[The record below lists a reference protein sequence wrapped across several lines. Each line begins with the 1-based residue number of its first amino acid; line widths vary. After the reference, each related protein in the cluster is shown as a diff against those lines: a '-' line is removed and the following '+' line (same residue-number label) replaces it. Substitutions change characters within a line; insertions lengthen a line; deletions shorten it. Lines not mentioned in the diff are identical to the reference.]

1 MAIVHRT
8 TLTPTKVE
16 LIGAWLTAQPW
27 YQGDGKADPEAL
39 TRLGGFRLDDPA
51 GEVGIELL
59 VVGDSGGETP
69 QHYLIPL
76 TYRGAPLPDAAEDAL
91 LGTAEHGVLGTR
103 WVYDAAHDPVF
114 VTQLCALVLGEA
126 EPQAQRES
134 NTPDPSVA
142 HHYTG
147 TARTAADCRSVRTE
161 SGPRTTDI
169 VVEPGPLTLRIN
181 RVLTNEG
188 IGEGPIGEPWSAL
201 GHVTADWTLLDETP
215 ARGKY
220 VVVHDGSPD
229 EPRS

>member
-8 TLTPTKVE
+8 TLTPTKLD
-16 LIGAWLTAQPW
+16 LISDWLPSRPW
-27 YQGDGKADPEAL
+27 YQAKGKAPSPATL

-51 GEVGIELL
+51 GEVGIELM
-59 VVGDSGGETP
+59 VVGDTAGETP
-69 QHYLIPL
+69 QYYLAPL
-76 TYRGAPLPDAAEDAL
+76 TYRGAPLPDAPDEAL

-103 WVYDAAHDPVF
+103 WIYDAAHDPVF
-114 VTQLCALVLGEA
+114 VTQLCALFLGETEA
-126 EPQAQRES
+126 QAQRES

-147 TARTAADCRSVRTE
+147 AAHTAAEFRTTRTE

-169 VVEPGPLTLRIN
+169 VVEPGPLTFRIN

-188 IGEGPIGEPWSAL
+188 IGEGPVGEPWSAL
-201 GHVTADWTLLDETP
+201 GHLTADWTLIDETP

-220 VVVHDGSPD
+220 VVILDGTPD
-229 EPRS
+229 QS